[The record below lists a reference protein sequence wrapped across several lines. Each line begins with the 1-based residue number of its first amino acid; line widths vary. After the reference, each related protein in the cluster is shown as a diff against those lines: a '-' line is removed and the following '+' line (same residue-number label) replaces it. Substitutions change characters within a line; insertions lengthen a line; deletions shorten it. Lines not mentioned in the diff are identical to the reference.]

1 MRFPST
7 KVLNQSDARPWDTQ
21 ELLPSN
27 GRWRVVVFC
36 GDIRQPAQANA
47 LAEAGKA
54 IANPQSFL
62 NRFTPSKV
70 APDSVFEVLAI
81 HAAPRRET
89 TIFSFPAC
97 FRHFDPVNGYDYS
110 KIYVDDESYHE
121 GHGKCYETFGI
132 DAGERG
138 GCVVVIRPDGYIAFV
153 GSMGDVVEG
162 KVDLFFEGF
171 MIEQPGKGPMEAD
184 AGVQGPGDRNGDDR
198 IRDEHAKGDGNG
210 MSKANGTVPAGQA
223 GDVLPA

>member
-1 MRFPST
+1 
-7 KVLNQSDARPWDTQ
+7 
-21 ELLPSN
+21 
-27 GRWRVVVFC
+27 VVVFC

>member
-1 MRFPST
+1 M
-7 KVLNQSDARPWDTQ
+7 VA
-21 ELLPSN
+21 
-27 GRWRVVVFC
+27 FC
-36 GDIRQPAQANA
+36 GDIRQSAQASA

-54 IANPQSFL
+54 IASPKSFV
-62 NRFTPSKV
+62 NRFTPSESP
-70 APDSVFEVLAI
+70 PDSVFEILAI
-81 HAAPRRET
+81 HAAPRREI

-97 FRHFDPVNGYDYS
+97 FRHFDAVNGYDYS

-121 GHGKCYETFGI
+121 GHGKCYDTFGI
-132 DAGERG
+132 DAGEQG

-171 MIEQPGKGPMEAD
+171 MIEQSGKGPMEAD
-184 AGVQGPGDRNGDDR
+184 AGSQGPRDRNGDDS
-198 IRDEHAKGDGNG
+198 IRDGHGKGDSSE
-210 MSKANGTVPAGQA
+210 MSEANGTVPAGQA